1 MAEIDEG
8 WHKDFHIAH
17 LPAKAQRLAKKIR
30 KYLHKR
36 LPPILDR
43 EIEGPKLNNMSS
55 GCRLFEST
63 FSYPISFYPNEK
75 KTRGRG
81 GNITYHDV
89 PVEGLLHL
97 VYDGG
102 SLYDLFSSSGD
113 GMYYGMDEITPLRK
127 LLEPKYEMEET
138 TSYCRTIREAY

>member
-1 MAEIDEG
+1 MSDNKIDDG
-8 WHKDFHIAH
+8 WHKDFHIGH

-36 LPPILDR
+36 FTFKWVDDDGVKR
-43 EIEGPKLNNMSS
+43 VDEGLNGMSS
-55 GCRLFEST
+55 GCRLFENT
-63 FSYPISFYPNEK
+63 FSYPIS
-75 KTRGRG
+75 RGRG

-102 SLYDLFSSSGD
+102 VLYDLFSSNGEASYMGSD
-113 GMYYGMDEITPLRK
+113 YVTPLRK

-138 TSYCRTIREAY
+138 TTYCHTIREA

>member
-8 WHKDFHIAH
+8 WHKDFHIGH

-36 LPPILDR
+36 NPPILDR

-63 FSYPISFYPNEK
+63 FSFPIS
-75 KTRGRG
+75 RGRG
-81 GNITYHDV
+81 DNITYHER
-89 PVEGLLHL
+89 PVKGLLHL

-102 SLYDLFSSSGD
+102 ILYDLLSSSGD
-113 GMYYGMDEITPLRK
+113 GMSYGMDEITPLRK

-138 TSYCRTIREAY
+138 TTYCHTIREA